1 MNTSLPTLPTL
12 PTLGDTVAA
21 RQIVARYHP
30 RTPLYPSA
38 SLSRRY
44 GCQVWVKYENHAP
57 IRSFKARGALVSLSG
72 LEGAN
77 RTRGVVS
84 ASTGNHGQGLAY
96 AGGKLGIPVTIV
108 APTTTAQIKVAAM
121 RDLGADLR
129 LEGTDLAQAT
139 QVALTLAEHEGKVY
153 IEDGEDPGL
162 MAGAASLTWE
172 ILDEMTPDVLL
183 IPVGG
188 GNLIASVAIVARA
201 VAPRCQVIGVQSD
214 AAPSV
219 YQSWQAGQLTY
230 APCATFAGGLAT
242 DHPGALAFEVIRG
255 QVDDVVTVREE
266 DLRRGIVRTLAA
278 TGNVA
283 EGAGA
288 AAVAAL
294 ERYGSRWAGQRVVA
308 LLSGGNIDLADLR
321 ATLTQYGDEG
331 RDA

>member
-1 MNTSLPTLPTL
+1 MIQPAIPTLHDTL
-12 PTLGDTVAA
+12 RA
-21 RQIVARYHP
+21 RQVVARYHP
-30 RTPLYPSA
+30 RTPLYA
-38 SLSRRY
+38 SPRLSRRY
-44 GCQVWVKYENHAP
+44 GCQVLVKYENHAP
-57 IRSFKARGALVSLSG
+57 IRSFKARGALVSLTG
-72 LEGAN
+72 LEGAS
-77 RTRGVVS
+77 RARGVVS

-108 APTTTAQIKVAAM
+108 APTTAAQVKVAAM

-129 LEGTDLAQAT
+129 LEGADLAQAT

-153 IEDGEDPGL
+153 LEDGEDPGL

-172 ILDEMTPDVLL
+172 ILDDVTPDVLL

-188 GNLIASVAIVARA
+188 GNLVASVAIVAHA
-201 VAPRCQVIGVQSD
+201 VAPRCQVVGVQSD

-219 YQSWQAGQLTY
+219 YQSWQAGRLTY

-242 DHPGALAFEVIRG
+242 DHPGALAFEVIRS
-255 QVDDVVTVREE
+255 QVDDLVTVTED
-266 DLRRGIVRTLAA
+266 DLRRGIARLLDA

-294 ERYGSRWAGQRVVA
+294 ERYGSRWAGKRVVA
-308 LLSGGNIDLADLR
+308 LLSGGNIDMADLR
-321 ATLTQYGDEG
+321 AILAQYADEG
-331 RDA
+331 GGV